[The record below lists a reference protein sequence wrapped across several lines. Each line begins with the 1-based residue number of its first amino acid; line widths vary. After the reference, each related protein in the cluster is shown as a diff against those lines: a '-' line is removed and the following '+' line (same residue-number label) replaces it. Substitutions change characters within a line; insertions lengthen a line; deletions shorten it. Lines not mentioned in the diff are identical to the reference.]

1 MAKDAD
7 DIRAF
12 AKKRVKAQREFK
24 QFLWVWLAVSI
35 LVIAIWALTGAG
47 YFWPMWPILGMG
59 VAALFTGLDAY
70 TKFTS
75 KPITEADIDKEIE
88 RLSK

>member
-1 MAKDAD
+1 MAKESE

-24 QFLWVWLAVSI
+24 QLLWVWLVVSI

-47 YFWPMWPILGMG
+47 YFWPMWPILGVG
-59 VAALFTGLDAY
+59 VAALFAGLDAY
-70 TKFTS
+70 GRLS
-75 KPITEADIDKEIE
+75 NRPITEADIDKEIK
-88 RLSK
+88 RLGK

>member
-1 MAKDAD
+1 MAKETD

-35 LVIAIWALTGAG
+35 LVVAIWALTGAG

-70 TKFTS
+70 GKFAS
-75 KPITEADIDKEIE
+75 KPITDAEIDKEIE